1 MTVTLPQHLALHF
14 LVQSA
19 RRNNLGSKKALRR
32 ERSDRRK
39 APCHCPACLPQ
50 TALSSSGGSKSQ
62 TIRQFPPFPRPDNV
76 TPTCPDNVTAY
87 TCLEC
92 GVTGWRQSAHLL
104 EEARKLFQRVRAAR
118 QRKGRKGRRKVQ
130 AYLRMAR
137 LLVARAEQ
145 SLAQLAA
152 AGAPQAVREEVE
164 GYVGHARRQIDQID
178 RRVLQGQRIPHEEK
192 VFSIFEPHTR
202 WCAKGKAGVAVELGV
217 PVSVVECE
225 QQFVLH
231 WQVMWEG
238 EDVDVACPLVAEAQE
253 LYPCLAACSF
263 DKGFH
268 SPANRE
274 RLDAAL
280 ELNAL
285 PRKGRLSKADRE
297 REGAPAFRA
306 ARRAHAAVESA
317 INNLEQ
323 RGLGRVRAR
332 GADGFE
338 RMVVLAVLAGN
349 LHRIGLVLQRAER
362 ARLKRKRAKR
372 KRAALR
378 LAA

>member
-1 MTVTLPQHLALHF
+1 MFGEVEIGAVLHAQHPALALQAPQRA
-14 LVQSA
+14 LAVG
-19 RRNNLGSKKALRR
+19 REDVLRR
-32 ERSDRRK
+32 HRRS
-39 APCHCPACLPQ
+39 
-50 TALSSSGGSKSQ
+50 
-62 TIRQFPPFPRPDNV
+62 
-76 TPTCPDNVTAY
+76 
-87 TCLEC
+87 
-92 GVTGWRQSAHLL
+92 
-104 EEARKLFQRVRAAR
+104 
-118 QRKGRKGRRKVQ
+118 GR
-130 AYLRMAR
+130 L
-137 LLVARAEQ
+137 
-145 SLAQLAA
+145 
-152 AGAPQAVREEVE
+152 
-164 GYVGHARRQIDQID
+164 
-178 RRVLQGQRIPHEEK
+178 
-192 VFSIFEPHTR
+192 
-202 WCAKGKAGVAVELGV
+202 
-217 PVSVVECE
+217 
-225 QQFVLH
+225 
-231 WQVMWEG
+231 
-238 EDVDVACPLVAEAQE
+238 AEAQE

-338 RMVVLAVLAGN
+338 RMVGLAVLAGN

-362 ARLKRKRAKR
+362 ARLKRERAKR

>member
-1 MTVTLPQHLALHF
+1 MRGGRSTRSTGGCCKGSGF
-14 LVQSA
+14 RT
-19 RRNNLGSKKALRR
+19 RRRCSR
-32 ERSDRRK
+32 
-39 APCHCPACLPQ
+39 
-50 TALSSSGGSKSQ
+50 
-62 TIRQFPPFPRPDNV
+62 F
-76 TPTCPDNVTAY
+76 
-87 TCLEC
+87 
-92 GVTGWRQSAHLL
+92 
-104 EEARKLFQRVRAAR
+104 
-118 QRKGRKGRRKVQ
+118 
-130 AYLRMAR
+130 
-137 LLVARAEQ
+137 
-145 SLAQLAA
+145 
-152 AGAPQAVREEVE
+152 
-164 GYVGHARRQIDQID
+164 
-178 RRVLQGQRIPHEEK
+178 
-192 VFSIFEPHTR
+192 FEPHTR

-231 WQVMWEG
+231 WQVMWSG

-338 RMVVLAVLAGN
+338 RMVGLAVLAGN

-362 ARLKRKRAKR
+362 ARLKRERAKR

>member
-1 MTVTLPQHLALHF
+1 MEVHYESLTVVETNVHYPTDVSLLWD
-14 LVQSA
+14 
-19 RRNNLGSKKALRR
+19 ALRCLLR
-32 ERSDRRK
+32 VL
-39 APCHCPACLPQ
+39 PA
-50 TALSSSGGSKSQ
+50 A
-62 TIRQFPPFPRPDNV
+62 
-76 TPTCPDNVTAY
+76 
-87 TCLEC
+87 CLEC
-92 GVTGWRQSAHLL
+92 GVTGW
-104 EEARKLFQRVRAAR
+104 
-118 QRKGRKGRRKVQ
+118 
-130 AYLRMAR
+130 
-137 LLVARAEQ
+137 
-145 SLAQLAA
+145 
-152 AGAPQAVREEVE
+152 
-164 GYVGHARRQIDQID
+164 RQIDQID

-231 WQVMWEG
+231 WQVMWSG

-338 RMVVLAVLAGN
+338 RMVGLAVLAGN
-349 LHRIGLVLQRAER
+349 LHRIGLVLQREER

>member
-1 MTVTLPQHLALHF
+1 M
-14 LVQSA
+14 
-19 RRNNLGSKKALRR
+19 
-32 ERSDRRK
+32 
-39 APCHCPACLPQ
+39 
-50 TALSSSGGSKSQ
+50 
-62 TIRQFPPFPRPDNV
+62 
-76 TPTCPDNVTAY
+76 
-87 TCLEC
+87 
-92 GVTGWRQSAHLL
+92 
-104 EEARKLFQRVRAAR
+104 
-118 QRKGRKGRRKVQ
+118 
-130 AYLRMAR
+130 
-137 LLVARAEQ
+137 
-145 SLAQLAA
+145 
-152 AGAPQAVREEVE
+152 REEVE

-178 RRVLQGQRIPHEEK
+178 RRVLQGRRIPHEEK

-202 WCAKGKAGVAVELGV
+202 WCAKGKAGV

-274 RLDAAL
+274 RLDAVL

-317 INNLEQ
+317 INNLC
-323 RGLGRVRAR
+323 RGSHYFG
-332 GADGFE
+332 GW
-338 RMVVLAVLAGN
+338 
-349 LHRIGLVLQRAER
+349 
-362 ARLKRKRAKR
+362 
-372 KRAALR
+372 
-378 LAA
+378 

>member
-1 MTVTLPQHLALHF
+1 MT
-14 LVQSA
+14 
-19 RRNNLGSKKALRR
+19 
-32 ERSDRRK
+32 
-39 APCHCPACLPQ
+39 
-50 TALSSSGGSKSQ
+50 
-62 TIRQFPPFPRPDNV
+62 
-76 TPTCPDNVTAY
+76 
-87 TCLEC
+87 
-92 GVTGWRQSAHLL
+92 
-104 EEARKLFQRVRAAR
+104 
-118 QRKGRKGRRKVQ
+118 
-130 AYLRMAR
+130 
-137 LLVARAEQ
+137 
-145 SLAQLAA
+145 A

-164 GYVGHARRQIDQID
+164 GYVGHARRQIDQIV
-178 RRVLQGQRIPHEEK
+178 RRMLQGQRIPHEEK

-202 WCAKGKAGVAVELGV
+202 WCAQGKAGVAVELGV

-231 WQVMWEG
+231 WQVMWSG
-238 EDVDVACPLVAEAQE
+238 KDVDVAVPPETQE
-253 LYPCLAACSF
+253 TYPGLAAYSF

-274 RLDAAL
+274 RLDAVL

-323 RGLGRVRAR
+323 RGLGRMRAR
-332 GADGFE
+332 GADAFE
-338 RMVVLAVLAGN
+338 HMVGLAGLAGN

-362 ARLKRKRAKR
+362 ARLKRERTKR

>member
-1 MTVTLPQHLALHF
+1 MELWSILVLALLKEGINCDFDRLAELANKHLDVRRMLGLSDTFCDWHF
-14 LVQSA
+14 SYRTLV
-19 RRNNLGSKKALRR
+19 RNVSLL
-32 ERSDRRK
+32 
-39 APCHCPACLPQ
+39 
-50 TALSSSGGSKSQ
+50 T
-62 TIRQFPPFPRPDNV
+62 PD
-76 TPTCPDNVTAY
+76 
-87 TCLEC
+87 L
-92 GVTGWRQSAHLL
+92 
-104 EEARKLFQRVRAAR
+104 
-118 QRKGRKGRRKVQ
+118 
-130 AYLRMAR
+130 
-137 LLVARAEQ
+137 
-145 SLAQLAA
+145 LAA
-152 AGAPQAVREEVE
+152 VNRLVVEAGLRL
-164 GYVGHARRQIDQID
+164 VGHAA
-178 RRVLQGQRIPHEEK
+178 E
-192 VFSIFEPHTR
+192 
-202 WCAKGKAGVAVELGV
+202 ELGV

-274 RLDAAL
+274 RLDAVL

-323 RGLGRVRAR
+323 RGLGRVRAPM
-332 GADGFE
+332 AF
-338 RMVVLAVLAGN
+338 V
-349 LHRIGLVLQRAER
+349 
-362 ARLKRKRAKR
+362 
-372 KRAALR
+372 
-378 LAA
+378 

>member
-1 MTVTLPQHLALHF
+1 MHYPTDVSLLWD
-14 LVQSA
+14 
-19 RRNNLGSKKALRR
+19 ALRCLLR
-32 ERSDRRK
+32 VL
-39 APCHCPACLPQ
+39 PA
-50 TALSSSGGSKSQ
+50 A
-62 TIRQFPPFPRPDNV
+62 
-76 TPTCPDNVTAY
+76 
-87 TCLEC
+87 CLEC

-231 WQVMWEG
+231 WQVMWSG
-238 EDVDVACPLVAEAQE
+238 EDA
-253 LYPCLAACSF
+253 YS
-263 DKGFH
+263 G
-268 SPANRE
+268 
-274 RLDAAL
+274 
-280 ELNAL
+280 
-285 PRKGRLSKADRE
+285 RKVSV
-297 REGAPAFRA
+297 F
-306 ARRAHAAVESA
+306 
-317 INNLEQ
+317 
-323 RGLGRVRAR
+323 
-332 GADGFE
+332 
-338 RMVVLAVLAGN
+338 
-349 LHRIGLVLQRAER
+349 
-362 ARLKRKRAKR
+362 
-372 KRAALR
+372 
-378 LAA
+378 